1 MSSIL
6 PCVLTRVKLSCPWIQ
21 HTWFTGHWHR
31 GCRKY
36 GQEGPGTGSFASCI
50 AIPGSGKLISLTGC
64 SHEAFVVFRDISC
77 ATNASWAHLSSGKLI
92 PLAPDIEL
100 RLRALNGFVFLDK
113 PMKINYCRSWFGTNP
128 PWKDWWKRSLRKMNK
143 LTWAVRRTKSDV
155 VAHEDF
161 QTVPKQ
167 CKSSYLGWIW
177 YQDVPM
183 TCIFKPV
190 KPLKT
195 RPNFQSKPGAPIWK
209 AAAGRNMETSSQTW
223 GAKGGS

>member
-1 MSSIL
+1 MIYLVVNHMSSIL
-6 PCVLTRVKLSCPWIQ
+6 PCVVTRVKLSCPWIQ

-50 AIPGSGKLISLTGC
+50 AIPGSGKLISLAGC

-113 PMKINYCRSWFGTNP
+113 PMKINYCRSWFGTILHHERI
-128 PWKDWWKRSLRKMNK
+128 DES
-143 LTWAVRRTKSDV
+143 AVCGK
-155 VAHEDF
+155 
-161 QTVPKQ
+161 
-167 CKSSYLGWIW
+167 WICW
-177 YQDVPM
+177 
-183 TCIFKPV
+183 
-190 KPLKT
+190 
-195 RPNFQSKPGAPIWK
+195 PGQY
-209 AAAGRNMETSSQTW
+209 AGPSQM
-223 GAKGGS
+223 S